1 VTTVVV
7 IASVIIVIV
16 IPPQLPPDV
25 MSMDIVA
32 LALDA
37 LSYSVRRSVALVELP
52 AGFAVR
58 RTANSPAT
66 LQEGEILHYLV
77 INYNYI

>member
-1 VTTVVV
+1 MTMVAVV
-7 IASVIIVIV
+7 ASVVIVIV
-16 IPPQLPPDV
+16 IPPRLLSDV
-25 MSMDIVA
+25 ASTVVA
-32 LALDA
+32 TAALDA